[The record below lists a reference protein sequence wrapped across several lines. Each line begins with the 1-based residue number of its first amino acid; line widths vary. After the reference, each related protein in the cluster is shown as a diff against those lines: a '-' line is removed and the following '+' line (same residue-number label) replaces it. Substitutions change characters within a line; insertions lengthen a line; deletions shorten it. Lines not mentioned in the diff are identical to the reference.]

1 MTKYALMKWLW
12 IICRGYPSI
21 HNNTNKSHMI
31 YSKNTGCLT
40 GIWPAGGAV
49 QAWWSSPKREREHI
63 DTEEEE
69 GGAVVRSCWGGR
81 WESRAPTSG
90 RSSCLQASGV
100 QRDVHHKSD
109 IETGPTL
116 TQTPM
121 GRWIL
126 LHFTWIEAQLFLSIL
141 TGSQCFISLWKKSIR

>member
-1 MTKYALMKWLW
+1 MLWWTDYGPALG
-12 IICRGYPSI
+12 IILQFITTPSN
-21 HNNTNKSHMI
+21 HTWFTVNTLAVWQES
-31 YSKNTGCLT
+31 GQQ
-40 GIWPAGGAV
+40 GAAFRHDEAR
-49 QAWWSSPKREREHI
+49 QRERAHI
-63 DTEEEE
+63 DTEEE

-90 RSSCLQASGV
+90 RSSYLQASGV

-109 IETGPTL
+109 RETGPAL

-121 GRWIL
+121 GGWIL

-141 TGSQCFISLWKKSIR
+141 IGSQCFISLWAKSIR